1 MQRSPCTCTTQ
12 HERRAPHDMQRVQVA
27 FKTFGKLNADKSNV
41 IVCVRP
47 PAPTA
52 PQRCESLSAEVPRR
66 CVPALRV
73 AS

>member
-1 MQRSPCTCTTQ
+1 
-12 HERRAPHDMQRVQVA
+12 MQRVQVA

-52 PQRCESLSAEVPRR
+52 PQRCESLSA
-66 CVPALRV
+66 
-73 AS
+73 